1 MRKVYLKE
9 SSVEMLASKKPLTFL
24 KFYNELI
31 KFIRGLLNNPI
42 DARPS
47 ELLVSNGFNNGKLRH
62 LLVQFGIV
70 KKSEDID
77 EPINDES
84 GKKESR
90 YHLSYKV
97 PKENFKDKIRKLYH
111 SEKLDEI
118 NLHDS

>member
-1 MRKVYLKE
+1 MRKVYIKE
-9 SSVEMLASKKPLTFL
+9 SSIEMLASKKPLTFL

-31 KFIRGLLNNPI
+31 KFIRGLLNSPI
-42 DARPS
+42 DTRPS
-47 ELLVSNGFNNGKLRH
+47 EILVSNGFNNGKLRH
-62 LLVQFGIV
+62 LLVQFGLV

-77 EPINDES
+77 EPITDER

-111 SEKLDEI
+111 SEKLDD
-118 NLHDS
+118 L

>member
-1 MRKVYLKE
+1 MKKVYLKE

-42 DARPS
+42 DTRPS
-47 ELLVSNGFNNGKLRH
+47 ELLVSNGFPNGKLRH

-84 GKKESR
+84 GKKESM

-118 NLHDS
+118 NLHNS

>member
-31 KFIRGLLNNPI
+31 KFIRGLLNDPI

-47 ELLVSNGFNNGKLRH
+47 ELLVSNGFPNGKLRH

-97 PKENFKDKIRKLYH
+97 PKEDFKKKLRRFYKDIIR
-111 SEKLDEI
+111 
-118 NLHDS
+118 

>member
-1 MRKVYLKE
+1 MNKGKTPTVYLVDSE
-9 SSVEMLASKKPLTFL
+9 NV
-24 KFYNELI
+24 NDVWI
-31 KFIRGLLNNPI
+31 KLVTNM
-42 DARPS
+42 DAGD
-47 ELLVSNGFNNGKLRH
+47 EILVSNGFNNGKLRH

-97 PKENFKDKIRKLYH
+97 PKKNFKDKIRKLYH

-118 NLHDS
+118 NLHGS

>member
-9 SSVEMLASKKPLTFL
+9 SSIEMLASKKPLTFL

-31 KFIRGLLNNPI
+31 KFIRGLLNSPI

-47 ELLVSNGFNNGKLRH
+47 EILVSNGFNNGKLRH

-77 EPINDES
+77 EPIMMKAERRNL
-84 GKKESR
+84 GIIYRIRFQRKTSR
-90 YHLSYKV
+90 
-97 PKENFKDKIRKLYH
+97 IR
-111 SEKLDEI
+111 
-118 NLHDS
+118 

>member
-42 DARPS
+42 DTRPS
-47 ELLVSNGFNNGKLRH
+47 ELLVSNGFPNGKLRH

-84 GKKESR
+84 GKQESR